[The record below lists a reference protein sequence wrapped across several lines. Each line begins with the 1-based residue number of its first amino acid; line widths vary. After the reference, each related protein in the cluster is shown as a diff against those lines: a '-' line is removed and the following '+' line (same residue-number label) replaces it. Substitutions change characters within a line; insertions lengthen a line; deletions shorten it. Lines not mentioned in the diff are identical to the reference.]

1 MSFST
6 LRPVALLAAAA
17 AEEETYSPREFL
29 SGAWLIGIVALVLLI
44 LLIAWLI
51 RKL

>member
-1 MSFST
+1 MSHTS
-6 LRPVALLAAAA
+6 LLAAALLA

-29 SGAWLIGIVALVLLI
+29 SGARLFAIVALVLMI
-44 LLIAWLI
+44 LLIVWLI

>member
-1 MSFST
+1 MSLST
-6 LRPVALLAAAA
+6 LRAMALLA

-29 SGAWLIGIVALVLLI
+29 SGAWLIGIVALVLMI
-44 LLIAWLI
+44 LLVVWLI